1 MKDIRKQLFNIIEKS
16 KEGTNFNSEQQY
28 KRLELIIRQLPKD
41 EAELL
46 YNEWWKIRKE
56 YGMDLDESEFN
67 CLHISNGGFIT
78 GGDDS
83 FYTDFGAWVV
93 AQGEELLEQ
102 FKEFGV
108 LVIASYIINNKIDK
122 KDYMYECMEYAFT
135 TYLMKDEMEEINK
148 QINNKKVIFK
158 C

>member
-28 KRLELIIRQLPKD
+28 KRLELIIKQLPKD
-41 EAELL
+41 EAEPL

-83 FYTDFGAWVV
+83 FYTDFGH
-93 AQGEELLEQ
+93 G
-102 FKEFGV
+102 
-108 LVIASYIINNKIDK
+108 
-122 KDYMYECMEYAFT
+122 
-135 TYLMKDEMEEINK
+135 
-148 QINNKKVIFK
+148 
-158 C
+158 